1 MSEAD
6 IDIALTKP
14 QQRIFDHNCP
24 ARFHA
29 ITAGRRFGK
38 TQGAALK
45 CIEWAIDG
53 IGPILWGDTVTTNLT
68 KYVERY
74 FLPKL
79 KGIPH
84 HWRSQDK
91 QLTICGTDIDFRS
104 AERPENWEGFGYRRI
119 ILNEAGIILQDRYLY
134 TNAVLPMMMDFPDA
148 ELYALGTPKG
158 KVLKDGTEHPF
169 WTLYKQGTEDG
180 QGTHRSL
187 TFDSYAN
194 PLLDPEDILA
204 LELEISAMSPE
215 MVAQEIGGQFINSIT
230 GRPWAFAFDPAKH
243 VRPCKFIPGQPVQ
256 VVADFNVEPFC
267 ATLWHITTT
276 KAHCF
281 ARVSIMNPSVEEF
294 GNQIR
299 GIIGQTSL
307 LELSGDHNGNN
318 RAIGQNSTASLFS
331 KLCGKLRLGPRQLV
345 LKPNPSHLQS
355 REDTNFVLANHPDF
369 AIDPSCVEVIADLKI
384 VEAGP
389 NGEILKANRQNVKQR
404 ADFLD
409 TVRYAVN
416 TYLSGWIKSYSNEL
430 SRRGALRR
438 SERVPEHGREHIS
451 GIAGRLL

>member
-1 MSEAD
+1 MPEAD
-6 IDIALTKP
+6 IEIGLTKP
-14 QQRIFDHNCP
+14 QQAIFDHTSP

-53 IGPILWGDTVTTNLT
+53 VGPILWGDTVTANLT

-84 HWRSQDK
+84 HWRAQDK
-91 QLTICGTDIDFRS
+91 QLTICNVDIDFRS

-169 WTLYKQGTEDG
+169 WTLYRKGLEGDP
-180 QGTHRSL
+180 THRSM

-194 PLLDPEDILA
+194 PLLNTEDIRA
-204 LELEISAMSPE
+204 LELEISAMAPE
-215 MVAQEIGGQFINSIT
+215 QVAQEIGGQFIDAVT
-230 GRPWAFAFDPAKH
+230 GRAWAFAFDPDKH
-243 VRPCKFIPGQPVQ
+243 VRPVKFTPGQPVQ
-256 VVADFNVEPFC
+256 IVADFNVEPFC
-267 ATLWHITTT
+267 ATLWHINSMS
-276 KAHCF
+276 AHCF
-281 ARVSIMNPSVEEF
+281 AEIGIMDPSVEEM
-294 GNQIR
+294 GNRIR
-299 GIIGQTSL
+299 AIIGQTAL
-307 LELSGDHNGNN
+307 LELTGDHNGNN
-318 RAIGQNSTASLFS
+318 RAIGQNSTASIFS
-331 KLCGKLRLGPRQLV
+331 KLQNKLRLGPRQLI
-345 LKPNPSHLQS
+345 LKPNPTHLQS

-369 AIDPSCVEVIADLKI
+369 AIDPSCAEVIADMKLM
-384 VEAGP
+384 EAGP
-389 NGEILKANRQNVKQR
+389 NGEIIKGDRANVRRRV
-404 ADFLD
+404 DYGD

-416 TYLSGWIKSYSNEL
+416 TYLGGWIKAHSNEL

-438 SERVPEHGREHIS
+438 PERLPSDGREPLHR
-451 GIAGRLL
+451 IASQWL